1 MKFSLNF
8 LVSILIG
15 LLITVSLVY
24 FLGIGGGGSRS
35 GPPVLVATAQIEAGN
50 LIQKTQIKLIIT
62 QSISYFIDHPI

>member
-35 GPPVLVATAQIEAGN
+35 GPPVLVATAQIEAC
-50 LIQKTQIKLIIT
+50 LLYTSDAADDIL
-62 QSISYFIDHPI
+62 